1 MASASPILSSSAA
14 PADEPPSGKFSL
26 LDLSDV
32 DLNHQIEQNSKWKK
46 RSEDTTIETHF
57 PELDNA
63 SPETY
68 RLLLIGSSMLERFK
82 TTGYDLNLGLKPH
95 VFNAGVGGD
104 MIPNVLYRM
113 NRGLLEKLKPQTRV
127 RVVIINIGSN
137 DLTKPGR
144 SLSEKQQYQFALHIE
159 ALRRTFPQA
168 RIIVTALF
176 HKKDV
181 HLGDVDRSNEDL
193 KKLVSEFPNTEW
205 LPVPQ
210 TNLDEHFA
218 DHVHLNRAGY
228 EIWNAWLVENLA
240 LAELF

>member
-1 MASASPILSSSAA
+1 MASASPMSSSSTT
-14 PADEPPSGKFSL
+14 PVDEPPSGKYSQL
-26 LDLSDV
+26 LDLSD
-32 DLNHQIEQNSKWKK
+32 DALNHQIEQNSKWKK
-46 RSEDTTIETHF
+46 RSEDTTVETHF

-82 TTGYDLNLGLKPH
+82 TTDLDLDLRLKPYI
-95 VFNAGVGGD
+95 FNAGVGGD
-104 MIPNVLYRM
+104 TIPNT
-113 NRGLLEKLKPQTRV
+113 KV
-127 RVVIINIGSN
+127 RIVIINIGSN

-144 SLSEKQQYQFALHIE
+144 SLSEKQLYQFALHLE

-181 HLGDVDRSNEDL
+181 HLTDVDRSNEDL
-193 KKLVSEFPNTEW
+193 KKLASEFPNTEW
-205 LPVPQ
+205 LAAPA
-210 TNLDEHFA
+210 TDWEAHYA
-218 DHVHLNRAGY
+218 DHVHLNGAGY
-228 EIWNAWLVENLA
+228 KIWDAWLVEKLA